1 MEFKK
6 KDLIDYLILEIDD
19 LEPQDEC
26 YFSYYNKLLDII
38 EDNRQKSLKEL
49 VNNFKEFLII
59 KYNKIVQLIKHYYN
73 KIYIEEEDE
82 DEDEDEVVYDEDEDE
97 DEDEVVYD
105 DELITKDIEET
116 EDDDKIDYR
125 IEFINTIKECDL
137 DIINQFIEDNKF
149 DISKEILEKRLKR
162 HIIPIT
168 KKNRIK

>member
-82 DEDEDEVVYDEDEDE
+82 DEDEDEVVYD
-97 DEDEVVYD
+97 

-168 KKNRIK
+168 KKNINKYYSRRTK